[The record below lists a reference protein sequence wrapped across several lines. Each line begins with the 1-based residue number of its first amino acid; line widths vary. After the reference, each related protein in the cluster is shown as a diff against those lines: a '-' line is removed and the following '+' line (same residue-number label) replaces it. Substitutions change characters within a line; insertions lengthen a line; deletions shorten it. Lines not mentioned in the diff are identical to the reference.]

1 MIPRYELSI
10 NPEFAEDGEE
20 LGIFQI
26 ANTENPAIM
35 LKGVA
40 FNAHKKSVY
49 FADDLKYRIAAPV
62 LTPMDVYR
70 KDEKTGEE
78 YYAVVTTEYIEQV
91 FVDFMAKRTGGVVFN
106 DEHDE
111 SKEVPAYILETWLVE
126 NPETDKSKT
135 VYGLDVPQGSW
146 FAVQQFTD
154 KQVYKQFVKEGKT
167 GFSIHGHS
175 AMLLMSGLK
184 FEETY
189 NDYPESA
196 SNNAQKVLDWRDEH
210 GDEVKGMTRVGWT
223 RANQLA
229 KGEKISRDTIARMA
243 SFKRHEKNAEVSKE
257 NESTPWKDAGRV
269 AWLGWGG
276 ASGINWAIKK
286 LESINNT
293 TMANEKKEVEM
304 NADGKPSAYL
314 ELPVGTHE
322 IAGSIYTVEE
332 VVENE
337 GTENEYR
344 CNKIVSIVPVEGGEA
359 TEMGEDKKEEET
371 EMSNNVEMNEDKED
385 KDEETE
391 DTEMAKEEETEM
403 AEHEDEK
410 KKEETEM
417 QEEGEEIAYYSKEEV
432 DAKFAELYDM
442 IAELKTSGEAEEAE
456 EEASVQMSE
465 QPKGRIQS
473 ISEKLNK
480 FRAVGT
486 K

>member
-175 AMLLMSGLK
+175 AMLLMS
-184 FEETY
+184 
-189 NDYPESA
+189 A
-196 SNNAQKVLDWRDEH
+196 
-210 GDEVKGMTRVGWT
+210 
-223 RANQLA
+223 
-229 KGEKISRDTIARMA
+229 
-243 SFKRHEKNAEVSKE
+243 
-257 NESTPWKDAGRV
+257 
-269 AWLGWGG
+269 
-276 ASGINWAIKK
+276 INKT
-286 LESINNT
+286 E
-293 TMANEKKEVEM
+293 MANEKKEVEM

-344 CNKIVSIVPVEGGEA
+344 CNKIVSIVPVEGGET

-371 EMSNNVEMNEDKED
+371 EMSNDVEMNEDKKD

-391 DTEMAKEEETEM
+391 ETEMAKEEETEM
-403 AEHEDEK
+403 AEHEDEE

-465 QPKGRIQS
+465 QPKGRVQT